1 MILNIVIE
9 DNQEH
14 ESGKRWI
21 IPISKIVV
29 WASGFQQNKKVK
41 IEESVQKLGG
51 TFRLDFTSNVTVLI
65 TMDCK
70 SEKYKI
76 ARKTGIYTVTS
87 DWLKESLNYNYF
99 VNPNDYLFPLF
110 KQHKFYLYNCD
121 TIELES
127 TIRKYQGEIVVEA
140 HPSISKDLNIVIPH
154 EDIENSIS
162 KLEFELSF
170 FMEMFKK
177 NELNLITVPW
187 IDAYIN
193 KNYDSL
199 DSYKIQYND
208 YKDKLKESEK
218 KHMPKV
224 IPKVEDSKRTNQQEL
239 TAKQYAK
246 YPTVNIDECI
256 EKLRKEPDFRKNMFM
271 MDVNAWI
278 ISKYKTTKINTLLFL
293 LSCFIIEIWLNT

>member
-1 MILNIVIE
+1 MILNLVIE
-9 DNQEH
+9 DNLEH
-14 ESGKRWI
+14 ESGIRWI

-187 IDAYIN
+187 IDAYI
-193 KNYDSL
+193 
-199 DSYKIQYND
+199 
-208 YKDKLKESEK
+208 
-218 KHMPKV
+218 
-224 IPKVEDSKRTNQQEL
+224 
-239 TAKQYAK
+239 
-246 YPTVNIDECI
+246 
-256 EKLRKEPDFRKNMFM
+256 
-271 MDVNAWI
+271 
-278 ISKYKTTKINTLLFL
+278 
-293 LSCFIIEIWLNT
+293 